1 MSDKEIIKEQ
11 ELENVSGGEYCTVN
25 TGDSR
30 DAAIRSYPGLNAPVV
45 ATLHNGTVACT
56 TGAFDHADGRTW
68 AEIYSP
74 VRGWIKASILGYA
87 W

>member
-1 MSDKEIIKEQ
+1 VSEKEIIKDR
-11 ELENVSGGEYCTVN
+11 ELENVSGGEGRIVN
-25 TGDSR
+25 TGDYR

-45 ATLHNGTVACT
+45 ASLPNGTVACT

>member
-11 ELENVSGGEYCTVN
+11 ELENVSGGEYRTVN

-30 DAAIRSYPGLNAPVV
+30 DAAIRSYNAPVV
-45 ATLHNGTVACT
+45 ATLPNGTAANT

-68 AEIYSP
+68 AEINYP
-74 VRGWIKASILGYA
+74 VQGWIKASILGYA